1 MSFLLKE
8 NDISQNI
15 NNASSIE
22 ELESIRVKLLGKKGL
37 VTQEMKFLSSLS
49 INEKKV
55 KGMALNKVK
64 EFIKN
69 EIFKKRIYL

>member
-22 ELESIRVKLLGKKGL
+22 ELENIRVKLLGKKGL
-37 VTQEMKFLSSLS
+37 VTQEMVAGGATCCNELSDTTRQPRLPARSA
-49 INEKKV
+49 I
-55 KGMALNKVK
+55 A
-64 EFIKN
+64 
-69 EIFKKRIYL
+69 